1 MFSFYFNAEET
12 RGIYDFNAFYIY
24 CVGTAVARLCF
35 KRGATALLFDQWSS
49 ARLAAQL
56 VVF

>member
-12 RGIYDFNAFYIY
+12 HGICDFNAFYIY

-35 KRGATALLFDQWSS
+35 KRGATTLLFDQRSS
-49 ARLAAQL
+49 ARQ
-56 VVF
+56 